1 MREVVD
7 TRWLFVRTCQ
17 DILRRTKADELYAKL
32 RMAGLLHHLLI
43 GPRALAS
50 LVNEDEGARLEFW
63 YREPRLEDAQDWR
76 NPRGFD
82 ASTQHGNV
90 GEVKRAG
97 LDVFLGARVAYLGDW
112 FSVDQLIKAAAH
124 VYGGYA
130 GVVPEGLSNEAF
142 AVFDRAVKEQGAA
155 GVVPSALD
163 EIAGVALRG
172 LVPLA
177 KSAESPAQR
186 AKPEPM
192 APAGSGCPFGGKLN
206 PDLFDG

>member
-1 MREVVD
+1 MTTYMINNLTEAEAVLNYFNGFHDGFIKQLALISHDRFEARGVQ
-7 TRWLFVRTCQ
+7 TRG
-17 DILRRTKADELYAKL
+17 E
-32 RMAGLLHHLLI
+32 GLTLEI
-43 GPRALAS
+43 TLAHY
-50 LVNEDEGARLEFW
+50 N
-63 YREPRLEDAQDWR
+63 Y
-76 NPRGFD
+76 
-82 ASTQHGNV
+82 QHDS
-90 GEVKRAG
+90 KP
-97 LDVFLGARVAYLGDW
+97 
-112 FSVDQLIKAAAH
+112 VDQLIKAAAH